1 MSSFLFVVRNVLA
14 WAALWFAGAVLWSI
28 FMHYWPRWWFW
39 LAVILTLAY
48 RTALAISHAN
58 RVSLIADQVDS
69 MTLANR
75 HRRRVEIPLPATE
88 AFDLVEAAI
97 RELPYVENV
106 EATRDSLQVRA
117 QLKRMNPYLHGRH
130 GPRRMTGAAGA
141 RKNLVFAT
149 VSPGETV
156 SSLSLVCEPEGGAW
170 LDWFMV
176 EDGTNLENAEAVT
189 RALSRRIGEHRK
201 QEQASA
207 QQTATEKELTVAK
220 LNLLHAQVE
229 PHFLYNTLAS
239 AQLLTRSDPAKAD
252 EMLGNLIVYLRNSL
266 PRAEGEMSTLGVELE
281 RARAYLDIMKIRMGD
296 RLAVQVQVP
305 EAFRSASVPPMM
317 LQTLVENAIK
327 HGLEPVTGGGTVWII
342 ARDSGGKIS
351 VTVADDGRGFGG
363 DSAGTGV
370 GLQNIRER
378 LRLAYGAEASFTI
391 GPNFP
396 SGVAATFVL
405 PDAVISAEP
414 APAGFKPGAGA
425 PNA

>member
-1 MSSFLFVVRNVLA
+1 MSSFLFVVRHIFA
-14 WAALWFAGAVLWSI
+14 WASFWFAAAVLWSV

-39 LAVILTLAY
+39 LAVILVLAY
-48 RTALAISHAN
+48 RTAVAISHAN
-58 RVSLIADQVDS
+58 RVGLIADKVDA

-75 HRRRVEIPLPATE
+75 HRRRVEIPLAAAE
-88 AFDLVEAAI
+88 AFDLVEGAI

-117 QLKRMNPYLHGRH
+117 QLKRMNPRLHARQ
-130 GPRRMTGAAGA
+130 GPRRLGGAAGA

-149 VSPGETV
+149 VAPGETV
-156 SSLSLVCEPEGGAW
+156 SSLTLVCEPEGGAF

-176 EDGTNLENAEAVT
+176 DDATNLENAEAVT
-189 RALSRRIGEHRK
+189 RALARRIAEHRK

-207 QQTATEKELTVAK
+207 RQTATEKELTVAK

-239 AQLLTRSDPAKAD
+239 AQLLTRGDPAKAD

-305 EAFRSASVPPMM
+305 DAAKATVIPPMM
-317 LQTLVENAIK
+317 LQTLVENAVK
-327 HGLEPVTGGGTVWII
+327 HGLEPVAGGGTVWII
-342 ARDSGGKIS
+342 ARESDGKVS

-363 DSAGTGV
+363 DSGGTGV
-370 GLQNIRER
+370 GLKNIRER
-378 LRLAYGAEASFTI
+378 LKLAYGAEASFSI

-396 SGVAATFVL
+396 TGVAATLVL
-405 PDAVISAEP
+405 P
-414 APAGFKPGAGA
+414 
-425 PNA
+425 NA

>member
-1 MSSFLFVVRNVLA
+1 MSSFLFVARSVLA
-14 WAALWFAGAVLWSI
+14 SAAFWFAVAVLWTI
-28 FMHYWPRWWFW
+28 FMHSWPRWWFW
-39 LAVILTLAY
+39 LAVILMLAY
-48 RTALAISHAN
+48 RTALVISHAN
-58 RVSLIADQVDS
+58 RVALIAGKVDAT
-69 MTLANR
+69 TLANR
-75 HRRRVEIPLPATE
+75 HRRRVEIPLAAAE
-88 AFDLVEAAI
+88 AFDLVEAAV

-106 EATRDSLQVRA
+106 EAARDSLQVRA

-149 VSPGETV
+149 VSPGEAV
-156 SSLSLVCEPEGGAW
+156 SSLTLVCEPEGGAW
-170 LDWFMV
+170 VDWFMV
-176 EDGTNLENAEAVT
+176 DDGTNLENAEAVT
-189 RALSRRIGEHRK
+189 RALSRRIAERRM

-207 QQTATEKELTVAK
+207 HQTATEKELTVAK

-305 EAFRSASVPPMM
+305 DAAKATVIPPMM

-327 HGLEPVTGGGTVWII
+327 HGLEPVAGGGTVWII
-342 ARDSGGKIS
+342 ARESDGKVS

-363 DSAGTGV
+363 DSGGTGV
-370 GLQNIRER
+370 GLKNIRER
-378 LRLAYGAEASFTI
+378 LKLAYGAGASFSI

-396 SGVAATFVL
+396 SGVAATLVL
-405 PDAVISAEP
+405 PTAVIPAKAGTQPSA
-414 APAGFKPGAGA
+414 
-425 PNA
+425 

>member
-14 WAALWFAGAVLWSI
+14 WLAVWFAAAVMWSV

-39 LAVILTLAY
+39 LAAIVTLTY
-48 RTALAISHAN
+48 RAALAISHVN
-58 RVSLIADQVDS
+58 RVALLADKVDS

-75 HRRRVEIPLPATE
+75 HRRRVEIPLPASE
-88 AFDLVEAAI
+88 AFELVEAAI

-106 EATRDSLQVRA
+106 EAARDSLQVRA

-130 GPRRMTGAAGA
+130 GPRRLQGAAGA

-156 SSLSLVCEPEGGAW
+156 SSLTLVCEPEGGAW
-170 LDWFMV
+170 VDWFMV
-176 EDGTNLENAEAVT
+176 DDGTNLENAEAIT
-189 RALSRRIGEHRK
+189 RALSRRISEHRRR
-201 QEQASA
+201 EQADA

-252 EMLGNLIVYLRNSL
+252 EMLGNLIVYLRNSM
-266 PRAEGEMSTLGVELE
+266 PRAEGEMSTLGAELE
-281 RARAYLDIMKIRMGD
+281 RARAYLDIMKIRMGE
-296 RLAVQVQVP
+296 RLGVQVQVP
-305 EAFRSASVPPMM
+305 DAVKATQVPPMM

-342 ARDSGGKIS
+342 ARESDGKVS

-363 DSAGTGV
+363 ESAGTGV
-370 GLQNIRER
+370 GLRNIRER
-378 LRLAYGAEASFTI
+378 LKLAYGADASFSI

-396 SGVAATFVL
+396 SGVAATLVL
-405 PDAVISAEP
+405 P
-414 APAGFKPGAGA
+414 
-425 PNA
+425 NA